1 MLTILN
7 FFLTLIALLL
17 FFTVILLFAVVVVM
31 KQQVALSTPK
41 DMPCLFEWG
50 EWSSCSSTCRISQE
64 DATPSMRRRV
74 TRVYHASGK
83 YARCPEGL
91 KVGFEQ
97 IAPCNTQLCP
107 QKLSDFGWSE
117 CFYYIPHIGRA
128 SGCYRIRDLTKSDAL
143 IEIDREDLIRN
154 CSIDECPEFMT

>member
-1 MLTILN
+1 MVSFKEEEESRVVPSVAVVEEPTVVEDVVKAALVTGEESEQRIAPLIRNRKVRMLTILN

-97 IAPCNTQLCP
+97 IAPCNTQL
-107 QKLSDFGWSE
+107 
-117 CFYYIPHIGRA
+117 
-128 SGCYRIRDLTKSDAL
+128 
-143 IEIDREDLIRN
+143 
-154 CSIDECPEFMT
+154 